1 MGQHSNHTFGDP
13 ASQMIELAGLG
24 LSIPATS
31 AGGGLPLAI
40 PYGAVAS
47 ASLAGLYAAAPSLQP
62 MLAPFFATYQ
72 GPSGGSGTLSPYNL
86 FNGLPMPSS
95 DDTYGARFGSVSNFE
110 LGWTGVI
117 GDKLKLSADI
127 YTYENKGFTYFQ
139 AIGQTFALV
148 GSDIPNDLASAVMAD
163 ITPYAT
169 AVLTQV
175 TTAAYQG
182 LAAAFRVGLDES
194 LSLGADIIVNTDG
207 DNQYCGSDIESLI
220 HPIIYNQVDLVVGSR
235 DISNILYFSWTK
247 KQIQKIG
254 SWFVRSIAHSTIVD
268 TTSGFRAYSRKAA
281 MRTIVH
287 SRFSYTLETV
297 IQAGYSQLRVATI
310 PVRTNEKLRESR
322 LASSSWTYLKKSIP
336 TILRIYTMYNP
347 LKVFFFLGLTSL
359 MLGLLLGIRYL
370 YFFILEMSS
379 GHIQSLILASIMIII
394 GVQIIFI
401 GLVSD
406 LIAANRR
413 LNEEV
418 LYRIKK
424 LELDKK

>member
-1 MGQHSNHTFGDP
+1 MKLIIQIPCFNEENALPIALSNLPKSVKGVGI
-13 ASQMIELAGLG
+13 IE
-24 LSIPATS
+24 
-31 AGGGLPLAI
+31 
-40 PYGAVAS
+40 
-47 ASLAGLYAAAPSLQP
+47 
-62 MLAPFFATYQ
+62 
-72 GPSGGSGTLSPYNL
+72 TLVIDD
-86 FNGLPMPSS
+86 GSS
-95 DDTYGARFGSVSNFE
+95 DRTVEVARDFGVNHIVE
-110 LGWTGVI
+110 LGHH
-117 GDKLKLSADI
+117 
-127 YTYENKGFTYFQ
+127 
-139 AIGQTFALV
+139 
-148 GSDIPNDLASAVMAD
+148 
-163 ITPYAT
+163 
-169 AVLTQV
+169 
-175 TTAAYQG
+175 QG

-254 SWFVRSIAHSTIVD
+254 SWFVRSMAHSTIVD

-359 MLGLLLGIRYL
+359 MLGFLLGIRYL